1 MPACFD
7 ADVKMM
13 AAVDYFEFYL
23 GLSGIQTCHE
33 NDTTTTTT
41 PLRYHS
47 TTTAIR
53 PHHTLM
59 HTYNDINARI
69 QLTRRSST
77 HYCFL
82 PCPACLPTVPVC
94 LSVCLPSSSRLVSS
108 RLVSFPSRPLTPTP
122 IRDPPLT
129 CPVRLAHPLPST
141 SSSSSPPGPQ
151 RLSPS
156 SLSFPVACPAACQN
170 EPLPLRLRINGPRK
184 AGAAGLADGLARHLP
199 QLR

>member
-1 MPACFD
+1 VPACFD

-23 GLSGIQTCHE
+23 GLSGIQTCHA

-94 LSVCLPSSSRLVSS
+94 LSVCLPSASRLVSS
-108 RLVSFPSRPLTPTP
+108 RVVSFPSTNTH
-122 IRDPPLT
+122 T
-129 CPVRLAHPLPST
+129 HPRSASDMPRQARA
-141 SSSSSPPGPQ
+141 SSSLHKLQQFPTRASAPVALLPVVPC
-151 RLSPS
+151 RLSRS
-156 SLSFPVACPAACQN
+156 RF
-170 EPLPLRLRINGPRK
+170 
-184 AGAAGLADGLARHLP
+184 
-199 QLR
+199 